1 MAIALAAG
9 LASACGGEQFG
20 FPRVPVSAVSPD
32 GRFTA
37 FVRNHPNI
45 DPPDQDLWLQ
55 ERGGDA
61 VRLGPLAPDNEWCDA
76 IVWSADS
83 SRVAFV
89 VKNATLQVYEA
100 ETRTKVFDA
109 YPGRRPNVF
118 LKDVSLS
125 ADGTAAVFNECDLNY
140 QSSPPERQNRRGT
153 RVDPVIDRCTT
164 ERRTVSLDEAAEFF
178 SAHPA
183 LAWTLDSLASTWMTD
198 GRPAKRIEL
207 DGAAVRITAFD
218 ATGMPARVMPLRL
231 DETVEWTDGGLT
243 HRASTRWD
251 DGLVVEWDT
260 RDGALVTRGVE
271 RRSVSLDGHTLTV
284 TRAGAGAVV
293 VTTALSR

>member
-1 MAIALAAG
+1 MRAGAVVLAAA
-9 LASACGGEQFG
+9 LASACGAQFG
-20 FPRVPVSAVSPD
+20 LPRVPVSAVSPD

-45 DPPDQDLWLQ
+45 DPPDQDIWLQ

-61 VRLGPLAPDNEWCDA
+61 VRLGALAPDNEWCDA

-89 VKNATLQVYEA
+89 VKNATLEVYEA

-140 QSSPPERQNRRGT
+140 RASPPERQNRRGT
-153 RVDPVIDRCTT
+153 RVEPVIDRCTT
-164 ERRTVSLDEAAEFF
+164 ERRTVDLGEAAAFF
-178 SAHPA
+178 DAHPA
-183 LAWTLDSLASTWMTD
+183 LAWTLDLLASTF
-198 GRPAKRIEL
+198 
-207 DGAAVRITAFD
+207 AARRRD
-218 ATGMPARVMPLRL
+218 HC
-231 DETVEWTDGGLT
+231 TV
-243 HRASTRWD
+243 
-251 DGLVVEWDT
+251 V
-260 RDGALVTRGVE
+260 
-271 RRSVSLDGHTLTV
+271 RRS
-284 TRAGAGAVV
+284 AVK
-293 VTTALSR
+293 S